1 MARAGVPDTK
11 TKLLEGTVNYILRH
25 GLTDL
30 TLRPLAAALKTSPR
44 MLIYFFGSKEQLITE
59 ALARARVRQQQ
70 ELARLVST
78 EGTRGERLAM
88 AWDVWSSEANT
99 RYAWFFFEVYALAM
113 RNRKR
118 FPGFL
123 ERLVKGWLPFFEE
136 AVAGAGV
143 EPERRLPLATFISAT
158 IRGLHLDLLATG
170 EKTRIDSA
178 FEEMLHLL
186 SLPRLDANKSPRQ
199 TVNSRKRLG

>member
-1 MARAGVPDTK
+1 M
-11 TKLLEGTVNYILRH
+11 
-25 GLTDL
+25 
-30 TLRPLAAALKTSPR
+30 
-44 MLIYFFGSKEQLITE
+44 
-59 ALARARVRQQQ
+59 
-70 ELARLVST
+70 
-78 EGTRGERLAM
+78 AM

-123 ERLVKGWLPFFEE
+123 ERLAKGWLPFFEE
-136 AVAGAGV
+136 SVAGVGV

-170 EKTRIDSA
+170 EKKRIDSA
-178 FEEMLHLL
+178 FQEMLHLL
-186 SLPRLDANKSPRQ
+186 SLPRPHATKSHRQ
-199 TVNSRKRLG
+199 TVNSKKRLSWR